1 MRFFYGLEFVRFW
14 VILLAMSDPA
24 ARKPRLL
31 LVTPYFYPQNYGG
44 AVRLYDE
51 LLARSR
57 RLESAVLTERLYA
70 RPEMLAASTAR
81 ALSRGYH
88 IQRVPRLRLIFN
100 SRFPLTRVV
109 QAVRFF
115 PEVRREF
122 ARVVSE
128 FKPDIVICGSC
139 YRLGWLMRRLPAE
152 IPFVHYIHGEE
163 LTQDALA
170 GGPIARYLRRGQ
182 RLSIRSA
189 RMNIVVSRFTAE
201 TLEKFAGPVGDRV
214 SILPNFVDTDR
225 FRPPAHRDAL
235 RRNLG
240 LEGRTVLLT
249 IARLIPRKGI
259 DQVLRALADSTA
271 MPADWIYL
279 VGGTGIEETNLRAL
293 AAQLGLA
300 DRVRFL
306 GYLAEDQLPQYHGCA
321 DLFIQTNRTVAGD
334 TEGFGIVFLEAN
346 ACGTPVIGGVAGG
359 TADAIE
365 DGVSGLRVD
374 GDDVGAVRA
383 AIEKLAGDAAL
394 RRQMGEAGLARARG
408 GFSADA
414 CARRFEDLI
423 LSLAVA
429 PSK

>member
-1 MRFFYGLEFVRFW
+1 
-14 VILLAMSDPA
+14 MSDPA

-51 LLARSR
+51 LLARSH
-57 RLESAVLTERLYA
+57 RLDSTVLTERLYA
-70 RPEMLAASTAR
+70 RPETLASSTAR

-88 IQRVPRLRLIFN
+88 IQRVHRLRLIFN
-100 SRFPLTRVV
+100 SRSPLVRIVE
-109 QAVRFF
+109 AFRFF
-115 PEVRREF
+115 PEVTREF
-122 ARVVSE
+122 TRVVAE
-128 FKPDIVICGSC
+128 FKPDVVICGAC
-139 YRLGWLMRRLPAE
+139 YRLGWLMRRLTPTV
-152 IPFVHYIHGEE
+152 PFVNYIHGEE
-163 LTQDALA
+163 LTQEALA

-182 RLSIRSA
+182 RLSIQSA

-201 TLEKFAGPVGDRV
+201 TLEKLAGPVGDRV
-214 SILPNFVDTDR
+214 RILPNFVDTDR
-225 FRPPAHRDAL
+225 FRPPANREAL
-235 RRNLG
+235 RRDLG

-259 DQVLRALADSTA
+259 DQVLRALAASRA
-271 MPADWIYL
+271 LPADWLYL
-279 VGGTGIEETNLRAL
+279 IGGTGAEEQNLRAL

-306 GYLAEDQLPQYHGCA
+306 GYLAEDQLPGYHGSA
-321 DLFIQTNRTVAGD
+321 DMFIQTNRTVAGD

-346 ACGTPVIGGVAGG
+346 ACGTPVIGGIAGG

-365 DGVSGLRVD
+365 EGVSGVRVD
-374 GDDVGAVRA
+374 GDDLDAVRV
-383 AIEKLAGDAAL
+383 AIEKLAGDPAL
-394 RRQMGEAGLARARG
+394 RRRMGEAGLDRVRR

-423 LSLAVA
+423 LNLVAA